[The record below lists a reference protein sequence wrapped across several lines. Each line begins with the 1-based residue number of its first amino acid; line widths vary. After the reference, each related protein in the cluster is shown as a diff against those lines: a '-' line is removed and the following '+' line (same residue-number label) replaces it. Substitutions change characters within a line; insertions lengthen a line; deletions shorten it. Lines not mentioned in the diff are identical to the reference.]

1 MRVRAPWRAGLALD
15 AEWSRGGG
23 RGTGPTMTRLKA
35 AGKHGCFGVLEAPHT
50 RRCFF
55 FLLRLLP
62 ALQNFPLHNSDMP
75 EAAKGELYIYFNQRL
90 NCCRFSI
97 KKTDI

>member
-55 FLLRLLP
+55 FTPP
-62 ALQNFPLHNSDMP
+62 APSSAKFPLTQ
-75 EAAKGELYIYFNQRL
+75 L
-90 NCCRFSI
+90 
-97 KKTDI
+97 